1 MGLVG
6 LATNPTFEVIR
17 KANEIGAQF
26 LLTHHGGWKK
36 TDMQFADEKM
46 KMLKKLGMTLSS
58 GTALMNEREIAI
70 LEERQV
76 RRPWSAQT
84 RYTSRIIWLTSAFRL
99 RLSSIAAF

>member
-58 GTALMNEREIAI
+58 GTALMSYANSHFGRKTGSSTMVSSNEIYF
-70 LEERQV
+70 ER
-76 RRPWSAQT
+76 
-84 RYTSRIIWLTSAFRL
+84 IWLTSAFRL